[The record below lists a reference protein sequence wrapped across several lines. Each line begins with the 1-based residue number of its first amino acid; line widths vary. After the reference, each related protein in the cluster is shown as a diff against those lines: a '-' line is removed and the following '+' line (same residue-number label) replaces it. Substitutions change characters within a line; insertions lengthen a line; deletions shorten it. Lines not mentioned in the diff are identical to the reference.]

1 MTAKTKMQ
9 CYYEV
14 LEVDRDVDDDILK
27 KQYRKLALKWHPDKN
42 ISKEDEAKKK
52 FQLIQQAWEVLSDP
66 QERAWYDKHRDQI
79 IKGNQSN
86 YEDDSLDV
94 YAYFTSSCYKGFG
107 DDDEGFYAVYRKVF
121 EKLAAEDIEYMEN
134 PEDFEKIPKFGD
146 LSSSFED
153 ICNFYG
159 HWESY
164 STKKSYSWLFTH
176 NINEIR
182 DRRILKLVD
191 KEHKKIQQKARKERN
206 EEVRSLVLFVKKRD
220 KRMAEYRKWLE
231 EKAQQ
236 NRLKSEQN
244 RLDQIKKRSDMIKE
258 QQKNTHVESEHEE
271 QFKRLQESYLNQYS
285 DSEEETSDVDD
296 LEEAADPCDDGRELS
311 GGEETFDDE
320 LYCVACN
327 KFFNSESAKVNHE
340 ASKKHKQNTE
350 LLKSEMKAEE
360 ESYQEKRSNECKQD
374 SIDEHESKSEDDEIE
389 AESAKKSKGKKSKK
403 KNKKVI
409 NYEISEPE
417 LEPEPEPEPEKV
429 PDDNGEHASVIETRI
444 ADSDEDDWSSS
455 KKGKKPKTKAKPKT
469 EKAKP
474 AEPKLVEKITAEP
487 KPADESKD
495 SDSTVHFCATCK
507 ETFPSKN
514 KLFAHL
520 KKTNHSIYLGDKAK
534 LIGEKPSSR
543 KKKWKISLN

>member
-1 MTAKTKMQ
+1 MQ

-14 LEVDRDVDDDILK
+14 LEVDRDADDDVLK

-42 ISKEDEAKKK
+42 ISNEDEAKKK
-52 FQLIQQAWEVLSDP
+52 FQLIQQAWDVLNDP

-79 IKGNQSN
+79 LRGNQSN

-94 YAYFTSSCYKGFG
+94 YAYIQASCYKGFG

-121 EKLAAEDIEYMEN
+121 EMLAAEDIEYMDN
-134 PEDFEKIPKFGD
+134 PEDFEKIPHFGD
-146 LSSSFED
+146 SSSSFED

-164 STKKSYSWLFTH
+164 STKKSYAWLFTH

-182 DRRILKLVD
+182 DRKILKLMD

-206 EEVRSLVLFVKKRD
+206 EEVRSLVLFVRKRD
-220 KRMAEYRKWLE
+220 KRMIEYRKWLE
-231 EKAQQ
+231 DKAQQ

-258 QQKNTHVESEHEE
+258 QQKNSHVKSEHEE
-271 QFKRLQESYLNQYS
+271 QFRQLQESYLNQYT
-285 DSEEETSDVDD
+285 DSEEETSDVND
-296 LEEAADPCDDGRELS
+296 LEEAVDKCELS
-311 GGEETFDDE
+311 GGEEIYDDE

-327 KFFNSESAKVNHE
+327 KFFNSESAKLNHE

-360 ESYQEKRSNECKQD
+360 ESYQEKRSDECKQD
-374 SIDEHESKSEDDEIE
+374 IVEENESKSEDDEIKT
-389 AESAKKSKGKKSKK
+389 ESAKKSKGKKSKK
-403 KNKKVI
+403 KNKKVF

-417 LEPEPEPEPEKV
+417 PEQEPEPEKISE
-429 PDDNGEHASVIETRI
+429 DNGEDESVIETRV
-444 ADSDEDDWSSS
+444 AGSDEDDWSSS
-455 KKGKKPKTKAKPKT
+455 KKGKKTKTKGKPKTDKAKPT
-469 EKAKP
+469 
-474 AEPKLVEKITAEP
+474 EPKLEEKIPVEP
-487 KPADESKD
+487 KPAEEPKD
-495 SDSTVHFCATCK
+495 SDSAVHFCATCK
-507 ETFPSKN
+507 ETFLSKN

-534 LIGEKPSSR
+534 LTGEKPSSR
-543 KKKWKISLN
+543 RKK